1 MRFMVLPASSHVL
14 TLTRWALT
22 AFAILALAV
31 LAMLASPLSQPPAL
45 ASIQNGAMAIGEE
58 GRPELSR
65 FQARDGSSLA
75 YRLYPAKS
83 GVRDRLAI
91 LIHGSAGSSAAM
103 HQVARSLA
111 DSGVAAVALD
121 VRGHGASGT
130 RGDIGFIGQLD
141 DDLADLVAELRHAY
155 PDARLTL
162 IGHSSGGG
170 FALRIAGEPRGEL
183 FDRIVLLAPYL
194 GHSAPTNRSLDSGDG
209 RWADVDLPRLLA
221 LAALRRVGVDWAQS
235 MPVIAFA
242 VAPQAAKYVTARYS
256 YRLLSN
262 FGPPEDWQGAFK
274 ASKTPIEVLAGENDE
289 LMNAPAYRGAIEP
302 LGAKARVTL
311 LPGVDH
317 MGMVYA
323 PAALAA
329 IRAAVFHNATSS
341 AMNAAP
347 E

>member
-1 MRFMVLPASSHVL
+1 MSRAILSATSGLVALI
-14 TLTRWALT
+14 RWSLT

-45 ASIQNGAMAIGEE
+45 ASIQSGAMAIGGE
-58 GRPELSR
+58 GRPDLSR

-75 YRLYPAKS
+75 YRLYPAKDGRS
-83 GVRDRLAI
+83 DRLAI
-91 LIHGSAGSSAAM
+91 LIHGSSGSSAAM
-103 HQVARSLA
+103 HQVARALA
-111 DSGVAAVALD
+111 EAGVAAVAVD
-121 VRGHGASGT
+121 MRGHGASGT
-130 RGDIGFIGQLD
+130 RGDIGYIGELD
-141 DDLADLVAELRHAY
+141 DDLADLIAEMRHAY
-155 PDARLTL
+155 PVARLTL

-170 FALRIAGEPRGEL
+170 FALRIAGEPQGGL

-194 GHSAPTNRSLDSGDG
+194 GHSAPTNRSIDSGDR

-242 VAPQAAKYVTARYS
+242 VAPAAAKYVTARYS

-262 FGPPEDWQGAFK
+262 FGPPEDWQGAVKTSK
-274 ASKTPIEVLAGENDE
+274 APIEILAGEKDE
-289 LMNAPAYRGAIEP
+289 LMNSPAYPGAIEP
-302 LGAKARVTL
+302 LGANARVTL
-311 LPGVDH
+311 LAGVDH

-329 IRAAVFHNATSS
+329 VRAAVLHDASTSATNA
-341 AMNAAP
+341 P
-347 E
+347 L